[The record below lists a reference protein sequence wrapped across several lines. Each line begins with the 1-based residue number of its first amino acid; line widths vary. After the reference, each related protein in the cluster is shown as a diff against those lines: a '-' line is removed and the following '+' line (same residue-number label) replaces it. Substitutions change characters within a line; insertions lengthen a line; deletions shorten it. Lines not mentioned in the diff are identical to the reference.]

1 MDRLIRGIESS
12 VVELEKELLK
22 LGEHATWSPLDKGRT
37 AVDQVAECALI
48 TDWVAQ
54 TLEDFTLAPMDW
66 EAYGTSKAS
75 LDTPEKALGALK
87 PASERCIAALRQLP
101 SEKSGDVV
109 ELPWGENYTLGEL
122 ANIVWWNNT
131 YHNGQ
136 ICYIQTLLGI

>member
-1 MDRLIRGIESS
+1 MDRMIRGIEVSI
-12 VVELEKELLK
+12 VELEKELLK

-54 TLEDFTLAPMDW
+54 TLEDCALAPMDW
-66 EAYGTSKAS
+66 EGYGTAKAS

-87 PASERCIAALRQLP
+87 PATERIIAALRQLP
-101 SEKSGDVV
+101 AEKAGDVI
-109 ELPWGENYTLGEL
+109 ELPWGETYTLGEL

>member
-1 MDRLIRGIESS
+1 MDRMIRGIEGSI
-12 VVELEKELLK
+12 VELEKELLK

-54 TLEDFTLAPMDW
+54 TLEDYALAPMDW
-66 EAYGTSKAS
+66 EGYGAAKSA
-75 LDTPEKALGALK
+75 LDTPEKALAALK
-87 PASERCIAALRQLP
+87 PATERCIAALGQLP
-101 SEKSGDVV
+101 AEKTGDVV
-109 ELPWGENYTLGEL
+109 ELPWGEKYTLGEL

>member
-54 TLEDFTLAPMDW
+54 TLEDCALAPMDW
-66 EAYGTSKAS
+66 EAYGTTKAS
-75 LDTPEKALGALK
+75 LDTVEKALSALK
-87 PASERCIAALRQLP
+87 PATERCIAALRQLP
-101 SEKSGDVV
+101 AEKADDIV
-109 ELPWGENYTLGEL
+109 ELPWGEKVTLGEL
-122 ANIVWWNNT
+122 ANLVWWNNT

>member
-12 VVELEKELLK
+12 VAELEKELVK

-48 TDWVAQ
+48 TDWVGQ
-54 TLEDFTLAPMDW
+54 TLEHCTLAPMDW
-66 EAYGTSKAS
+66 EAYGTTKAS
-75 LDTPEKALGALK
+75 LDTVEKALAALK
-87 PASERCIAALRQLP
+87 PATERCVAAMRQLP
-101 SEKSGDVV
+101 ADKADDVV
-109 ELPWGENYTLGEL
+109 ELPWGEKYTLGDL